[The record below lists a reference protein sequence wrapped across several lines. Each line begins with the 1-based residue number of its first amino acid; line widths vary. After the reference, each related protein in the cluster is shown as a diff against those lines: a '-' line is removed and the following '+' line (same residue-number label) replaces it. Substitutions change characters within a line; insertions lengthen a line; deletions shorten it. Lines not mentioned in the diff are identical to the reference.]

1 MHRKTLILGS
11 VLAASLLITVIVSYA
26 ALTYRIT
33 GRGTIYVPPTVKIGI
48 YSDKN
53 CTRILTEINW
63 GTLNPGSTA
72 RYPAYI
78 RNEGDVPVSLA
89 MSTNNWNPPQAR
101 QYMALTWN
109 YTGSSILVK
118 KVVPIEFQLKVF
130 SNVTGFTD
138 FSFEIVISAEG

>member
-1 MHRKTLILGS
+1 MRKKALVLGS

-26 ALTYRIT
+26 ASTYRIT
-33 GRGTIYVPPTVKIGI
+33 GRGTIYVPPTVKIGV

-63 GTLNPGSTA
+63 GTLNPGLTA
-72 RYPAYI
+72 KYLAYI

-89 MSTNNWNPPQAR
+89 LSTNNWNPSQAR
-101 QYMALTWN
+101 GYMALTWN
-109 YTGSSILVK
+109 HTGSTL
-118 KVVPIEFQLKVF
+118 PIRTVRATEFQLKVF

-138 FSFEIVISAEG
+138 FSFEIIITAGG

>member
-1 MHRKTLILGS
+1 MHRKTLILGAA
-11 VLAASLLITVIVSYA
+11 LAGSLLITVIASYA
-26 ALTYRIT
+26 ALTIRIT
-33 GRGTIYVPPTVKIGI
+33 GRGTIYIPPTVKIGV

-72 RYPAYI
+72 KYLAYI

-89 MSTNNWNPPQAR
+89 LTTNSWNPSQAR
-101 QYMALTWN
+101 GYMALTWN
-109 YTGSSILVK
+109 YTGSSIPVRT
-118 KVVPIEFQLKVF
+118 VRATEFQLKVF

-138 FSFEIVISAEG
+138 FSFEIVINAEG